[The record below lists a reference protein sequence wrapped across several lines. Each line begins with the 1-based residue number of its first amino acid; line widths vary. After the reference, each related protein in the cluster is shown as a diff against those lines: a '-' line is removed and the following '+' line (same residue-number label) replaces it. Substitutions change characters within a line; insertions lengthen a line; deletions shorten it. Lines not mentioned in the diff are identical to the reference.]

1 MAYRTVETIIKAAI
15 REALK
20 LNSAIPDDLLE
31 AAVDFYNASE
41 PIVWRAFPFHTKK
54 IELEKT
60 PDSNGI
66 IVFDGEADD
75 DEDVDVVRAVVA
87 LAEGDDG
94 DVLVWNQDAIRSLM
108 NGGDSPGSY
117 RFHNIADDASGNR
130 RIKVDV
136 EDGVS
141 SYKVLAFRR
150 FLKAAFY
157 SATTVPT
164 PTSDDDYRTLKWK
177 IDIAEPALIAWI
189 ADKIR
194 EWASREKTG
203 TWAHSLNGTIK
214 ELREQEA
221 TEVLI
226 TPDCG
231 MFADVGG
238 FDVDDGWR
246 KTI

>member
-1 MAYRTVETIIKAAI
+1 MEGIPFPHQEDRTGE
-15 REALK
+15 EA
-20 LNSAIPDDLLE
+20 
-31 AAVDFYNASE
+31 
-41 PIVWRAFPFHTKK
+41 RQ
-54 IELEKT
+54 
-60 PDSNGI
+60 NGI

-189 ADKIR
+189 ADKLR